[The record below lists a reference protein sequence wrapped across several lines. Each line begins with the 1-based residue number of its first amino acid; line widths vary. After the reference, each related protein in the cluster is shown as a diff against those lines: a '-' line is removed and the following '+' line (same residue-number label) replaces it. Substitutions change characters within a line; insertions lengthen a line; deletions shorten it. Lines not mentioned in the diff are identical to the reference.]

1 MLLSAVDF
9 IEKRLRSFIGC
20 KNSHL
25 SLYMLEPIVSAAQPK
40 DQKGGGGAGQLICS
54 SPGCHVR
61 SSTIN
66 DAVRHL
72 GEAFPLIM

>member
-1 MLLSAVDF
+1 MVFDTEDQCDA
-9 IEKRLRSFIGC
+9 
-20 KNSHL
+20 HL
-25 SLYMLEPIVSAAQPK
+25 AIDHFFYMLEPIVSAAQPK

-72 GEAFPLIM
+72 GEAFSLIM